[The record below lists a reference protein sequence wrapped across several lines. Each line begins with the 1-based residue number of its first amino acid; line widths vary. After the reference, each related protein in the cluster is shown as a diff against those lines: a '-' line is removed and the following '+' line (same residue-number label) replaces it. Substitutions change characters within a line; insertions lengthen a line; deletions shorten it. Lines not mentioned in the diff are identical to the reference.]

1 MRKLF
6 KWTWIIISRRFE
18 KKKVRVNWFFITS
31 HKKYKV
37 ILTSEFISFLSK
49 PTKSFWDTYIHFT
62 RFEYKRNPLNRRFQ
76 KSTLF
81 LQQRTNNDEDQ
92 PKRNLLQHFLFWRKC
107 NISRCFHC
115 NKSLS
120 SLPLFSTRTKKKTT
134 DDLSRTR
141 VCLVEIV
148 AHLNIKGCCN
158 GAKWRNPFGIEMKVK
173 WVFDVMLSVYLRAA
187 FGNNKL
193 R

>member
-1 MRKLF
+1 MKINRSETF
-6 KWTWIIISRRFE
+6 YNTSSSD
-18 KKKVRVNWFFITS
+18 VNATFHGVSIA
-31 HKKYKV
+31 
-37 ILTSEFISFLSK
+37 I
-49 PTKSFWDTYIHFT
+49 
-62 RFEYKRNPLNRRFQ
+62 N
-76 KSTLF
+76 
-81 LQQRTNNDEDQ
+81 
-92 PKRNLLQHFLFWRKC
+92 HFLL
-107 NISRCFHC
+107 FHSFPQ
-115 NKSLS
+115 KQ
-120 SLPLFSTRTKKKTT
+120 KKKTT